1 MITKNHEAP
10 GHGGGTGSPMIFEAE
25 APLRMQA
32 NVKATIFGH
41 MLARASSAAWH
52 NVQYKKIS
60 TTNRT
65 SLLQPTKQVN
75 AEAPEAH
82 EPGHCY
88 FSSASQS
95 AVLGRPRANDSIHS
109 CASRRDCPGPIRSCP
124 SLLSCGA
131 RPAAPGHAGCLGPR
145 GLYSGPPILGLV

>member
-1 MITKNHEAP
+1 MITKKHEAP

-52 NVQYKKIS
+52 NVQTKKIS

-95 AVLGRPRANDSIHS
+95 AVLGRPRANDSIRS
-109 CASRRDCPGPIRSCP
+109 CASRRDCPANLQGRQRPITCSSP
-124 SLLSCGA
+124 LGA
-131 RPAAPGHAGCLGPR
+131 HQDAHARTLPRP
-145 GLYSGPPILGLV
+145 